1 MVGLVPF
8 KMPRQKKGTVGEWV
22 LDDSGF
28 VDRANHSVS
37 EQKNVD
43 RILQGHKDMT
53 EKKKVFRKAIKN
65 LAMRMREDNLSF
77 SEIEKNKGLI
87 KKSLNYYN
95 SREFFSMVKAGDKE
109 AERLL

>member
-1 MVGLVPF
+1 
-8 KMPRQKKGTVGEWV
+8 
-22 LDDSGF
+22 
-28 VDRANHSVS
+28 
-37 EQKNVD
+37 
-43 RILQGHKDMT
+43 MT

-95 SREFFSMVKAGDKE
+95 SK
-109 AERLL
+109 